1 MRAIPKREREAAG
14 TSRTNGADRLRA
26 VKTERLRNARVD
38 DAGHESS
45 QENEQ
50 DPASRRAIRSQYL
63 TLVNLIN
70 EKRDDLVKT
79 DSEKFNTIMEEV
91 ERLHEHVQKP
101 REQVADA
108 EALLDLATTLV
119 GSVKSLLSDGA
130 TPSEFVSCMIN
141 EFGQSNRG
149 LSSEESPQNS
159 INWKDVGL
167 AVSPIFMKVHGCCT
181 MLGPMENELK
191 QRKVAGQRKRARPTA
206 MARPQQIDDAAREER
221 TDTDK
226 NMATMF
232 EILRK
237 KKHVRL
243 ESLMLNRKS
252 FAQTVENLFALSFL
266 VKDGRAEISMD
277 KNGSHF
283 VSPRNA
289 PASNSVMSKQ
299 VSYSHFVFRYDFE
312 DWKLMKDMVP
322 DGEELMPHRTQF
334 CTAIASQEETTACN
348 SQPALVTTPIRKLTR
363 NRGLVVQEKSVVEES
378 PECNE
383 ENASRANAIRRCRLK
398 LEE

>member
-1 MRAIPKREREAAG
+1 MRKIPKRERETASS
-14 TSRTNGADRLRA
+14 SRANDIDRLRA
-26 VKTERLRNARVD
+26 VKAERLRNAQVD

-50 DPASRRAIRSQYL
+50 DPACRRAIRSQYL
-63 TLVNLIN
+63 TLMNLIN
-70 EKRDDLVKT
+70 EKRDDMAKT
-79 DSEKFNTIMEEV
+79 DSERFNTIMGEV

-119 GSVKSLLSDGA
+119 GSVKSLLSDGV
-130 TPSEFVSCMIN
+130 TPSEFVSCLIN
-141 EFGQSNRG
+141 EFGQSSRDLN
-149 LSSEESPQNS
+149 SEQNTQNS
-159 INWKDVGL
+159 INWKEVGL

-181 MLGPMENELK
+181 MLGPMENEMK
-191 QRKVAGQRKRARPTA
+191 QRRVGQRKRTRPTTA
-206 MARPQQIDDAAREER
+206 MARPEEIDDAAGEEK

-237 KKHVRL
+237 KKHVQL

-277 KNGSHF
+277 KNGSHL

-289 PASNSVMSKQ
+289 PASNSVMSKE

-322 DGEELMPHRTQF
+322 EGEELMPHRTQF
-334 CTAIASQEETTACN
+334 CTVIASQVETVCD
-348 SQPALVTTPIRKLTR
+348 SQAPLVTTPIKKLTR
-363 NRGLVVQEKSVVEES
+363 NRGLVVQEDVVEES

-383 ENASRANAIRRCRLK
+383 ENASRATGIRRCRLK
-398 LEE
+398 IT